1 MCPVTMFVLLQILI
15 IGKSINFLRQ
25 SCQDHTQLG
34 GGALRTWYISEEG
47 VCWEGGGGGGG
58 GGRCSEDLVHQ

>member
-1 MCPVTMFVLLQILI
+1 MFVPLQILI

-47 VCWEGGGGGGG
+47 VY
-58 GGRCSEDLVHQ
+58 V